1 MVLQTL
7 SRCLMRPNL
16 TNTKLIRPLLQ
27 VWLCCAS
34 KLRAVMGFGSPAES
48 LPHRDLG
55 RSRSQGLI
63 TTKTE
68 YLAWYISVMQKSWRP
83 IECNGGVSL
92 YASVFY
98 ALPMALGHCWK
109 QILRWMGLGS
119 WYGHSGAQSAK
130 LASPFCLSAVL
141 RESVSESPLSLLE
154 GRRGF

>member
-27 VWLCCAS
+27 AWLHCAS
-34 KLRAVMGFGSPAES
+34 KLRAVMGFGNPAEN

-55 RSRSQGLI
+55 RSMSQGLV

-68 YLAWYISVMQKSWRP
+68 YLAWYVSVMQKSWRL

-92 YASVFY
+92 YASGFY
-98 ALPMALGHCWK
+98 TLPMALRHCWK

-119 WYGHSGAQSAK
+119 WYGHSGAQSIE
-130 LASPFCLSAVL
+130 LASPFCLSAAL
-141 RESVSESPLSLLE
+141 RESISESPASALE

>member
-7 SRCLMRPNL
+7 SRCLMRPSL

-27 VWLCCAS
+27 AWLCCAS
-34 KLRAVMGFGSPAES
+34 KLRAVMGFGSPAEN

-68 YLAWYISVMQKSWRP
+68 YLAWYVSVMQKSWRP
-83 IECNGGVSL
+83 IEYNGGVSL

-98 ALPMALGHCWK
+98 ALPMAFGHCWK
-109 QILRWMGLGS
+109 QILRWMGLRS
-119 WYGHSGAQSAK
+119 WYGHSGAQSAE

-141 RESVSESPLSLLE
+141 WESVSESPASLLE